1 VAASARKGESRRR
14 HAGPGAEGGGG
25 DGRPQREENPMKTF
39 ITLDV
44 ALDINRQL
52 PELARQI
59 ALRDRSLED
68 QLTRAAHSVALN
80 LGEGNRKSGKDRLN
94 KFRIASGSAAEVEVA
109 LKLAIAWG
117 YVDGVTVAPLM
128 AQVDRLLR
136 LCWGL
141 VRPR

>member
-1 VAASARKGESRRR
+1 
-14 HAGPGAEGGGG
+14 
-25 DGRPQREENPMKTF
+25 MKIF

-109 LKLAIAWG
+109 LKLAIAWR
-117 YVDGVTVAPLM
+117 YVDGAEVAPLM

-141 VRPR
+141 VRPK